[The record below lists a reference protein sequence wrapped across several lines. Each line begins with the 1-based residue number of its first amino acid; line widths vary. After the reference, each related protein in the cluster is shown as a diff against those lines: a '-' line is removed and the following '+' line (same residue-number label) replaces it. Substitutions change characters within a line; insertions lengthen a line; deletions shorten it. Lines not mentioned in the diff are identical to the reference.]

1 MNNIKYIGGRNGALS
16 IREFRGYGQKL
27 SVLLGKNKLM
37 IHVMP
42 EDEELG
48 VMIFHLQS
56 SEEETTLRAPVVDI
70 KNAKKVMQNMNDAID
85 FCKEFQEREEE
96 FKNAATLFPV
106 K

>member
-1 MNNIKYIGGRNGALS
+1 
-16 IREFRGYGQKL
+16 
-27 SVLLGKNKLM
+27 M

-70 KNAKKVMQNMNDAID
+70 KNAKKVM
-85 FCKEFQEREEE
+85 
-96 FKNAATLFPV
+96 
-106 K
+106 